1 MSCGDG
7 VTDSFII
14 TGKIFHKLRPHG
26 SGKENKMLNKKLI
39 AVGLTTL
46 MVASTPV
53 TVLAEG
59 PDRGHDSFGE
69 NPEGS
74 HSEESHHEDSG
85 HEAPPEQNTSSGTT
99 PEEQPP
105 QVPPAPQSYEASGQQ
120 DQPPGGVPADG
131 QQAPPELPSQNGNGA
146 QSGQNGPQSNGFG
159 PGSTQP
165 DGQMQPNG
173 QFQPDGQMQPNGQLQ
188 PDGQMQPNGQ
198 FQPDGQMQPNG
209 QLQPDGQMQM
219 DIEWYK
225 NLETTINQILEEMG
239 QNPVTLEDIMAMV
252 GQPSD
257 SGTNNAGQGMPGGSM
272 RKPEMNRQPGPDT
285 GTSGEKTGESGV
297 QVQPAQNGNNDR
309 SGINGRPGEPGG
321 NTASNNPSGP
331 QSGMNGKPGGMDES
345 SAPKEYAA
353 ANTLTEDSS
362 DTDYS
367 SKSDNENAIL
377 VDGKQVT
384 ITGSSISKSG
394 DASGEDA
401 DFYGTNAG
409 ILANNGANL
418 TLSDVNVTTDGAH
431 ANGVFSYGSGTS
443 LTITDSTITTTGN
456 NSGGLMTTGGAALN
470 ASNVTIDTSGNSSA
484 AIRTD
489 RGGGTVTVDK
499 ISGSTSGVGSPAI
512 YSTAD
517 ITVTG
522 SSLKADSSEAVVIEG
537 GNSVTI
543 TDSDLTGNNSKLNGQ
558 STIATNVLIYQSMSG
573 DASEGSS
580 DFTMTGGSLTSQK
593 GCMFHVTNV
602 TTTINL
608 TDVDLNY
615 ASGSDEF
622 MVLSADSWG
631 SSGKNGGNATVNLSD
646 QEVSGDI
653 TVDSISSLVMNLTDG
668 SSYTGAINSDSASSS
683 VKVNIESGSSWK
695 LTGDSYVSSL
705 TGNTSGIDYN
715 GYTLYVNG
723 KAYNT

>member
-1 MSCGDG
+1 
-7 VTDSFII
+7 
-14 TGKIFHKLRPHG
+14 
-26 SGKENKMLNKKLI
+26 MLNKKLI

-53 TVLAEG
+53 TVFAEG
-59 PDRGHDSFGE
+59 PDR
-69 NPEGS
+69 
-74 HSEESHHEDSG
+74 G

-105 QVPPAPQSYEASGQQ
+105 QAPPAPQSDEASGQQ
-120 DQPPGGVPADG
+120 G
-131 QQAPPELPSQNGNGA
+131 PPELPSQNGNGA

-173 QFQPDGQMQPNGQLQ
+173 QFQPDGQF
-188 PDGQMQPNGQ
+188 QPNGQ
-198 FQPDGQMQPNG
+198 F
-209 QLQPDGQMQM
+209 QPDGQMQM

-225 NLETTINQILEEMG
+225 NLETTINQILKEMG

-272 RKPEMNRQPGPDT
+272 RKPEMNRQPGQDT
-285 GTSGEKTGESGV
+285 GASGEKTGESGV
-297 QVQPAQNGNNDR
+297 QSQQAQNGKGGNNAR
-309 SGINGRPGEPGG
+309 SGINGKSGINGRPGEPGG

-499 ISGSTSGVGSPAI
+499 STGSTSGVGSPAI

-580 DFTMTGGSLTSQK
+580 DFTMTGGSLTSKK

-705 TGNTSGIDYN
+705 TGNTSAIDYN